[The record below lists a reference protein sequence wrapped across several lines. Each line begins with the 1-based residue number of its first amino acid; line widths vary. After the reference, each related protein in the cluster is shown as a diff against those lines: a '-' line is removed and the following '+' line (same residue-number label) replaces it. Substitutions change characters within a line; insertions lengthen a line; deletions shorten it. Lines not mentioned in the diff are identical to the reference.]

1 MVAAPL
7 VLASGSK
14 ARAELLRSAG
24 LAFDL
29 VAPPVDERKI
39 ESSWPGDVAPGEAA
53 RLLAREKALAV
64 SRMRP
69 AALVIGADQTL
80 ALGHERFTKATT
92 MAEAR
97 TTLVRLR
104 GRTHALHSAFALAR
118 GGAVLDDHVA
128 TARIT
133 MRNLS
138 DAALDDYLDRAGEAI
153 LASVGCYHLESLG
166 VTLFSAV
173 EGDYFT
179 VLGLPLLDLLASL
192 RGEGVI
198 AS

>member
-7 VLASGSK
+7 ILASGSK
-14 ARAELLRSAG
+14 ARAALLRAAG
-24 LAFDL
+24 LAFDV
-29 VAPPVDERKI
+29 VAPPVDERQI
-39 ESSWPGDVAPGEAA
+39 ESSWPGDVAPEEAA

-69 AALVIGADQTL
+69 GAWVIGADQTL
-80 ALGHERFTKATT
+80 ALGRERFTKATT
-92 MAEAR
+92 LADAR
-97 TTLVRLR
+97 ATLMRLR

-118 GGAVLDDHVA
+118 GGAVVDDHVA
-128 TARIT
+128 TAFMT
-133 MRNLS
+133 MRNVS
-138 DAALDDYLDRAGEAI
+138 DEAVEQYLDRAGGAI
-153 LASVGCYHLESLG
+153 LASVGCYHLEGLG
-166 VTLFSAV
+166 VTLFSSV

-179 VLGLPLLDLLASL
+179 ILGLPLLDLLASL

>member
-1 MVAAPL
+1 MAAAPL
-7 VLASGSK
+7 ILASGSK
-14 ARAELLRSAG
+14 ARADLLRAAG
-24 LAFDL
+24 LAFEV
-29 VAPPVDERKI
+29 VAPPVDERTI
-39 ESSWPGDVAPGEAA
+39 ESSWPGDVAPDEAA
-53 RLLAREKALAV
+53 RLLASEKALAV
-64 SRMRP
+64 SRMSP

-80 ALGHERFTKATT
+80 ALGRERFTKATT
-92 MAEAR
+92 LAEAR
-97 TTLVRLR
+97 ATLVKLR

-118 GGAVLDDHVA
+118 GGMIVA
-128 TARIT
+128 DQVGTARMT
-133 MRNLS
+133 MRSVS
-138 DAALDDYLDRAGEAI
+138 DEGLEDYLDRAGAAI
-153 LASVGCYHLESLG
+153 LGSVGCYQLEGLG